1 MNNIGYIPDWS
12 FYLIDKDKNKPPPYS
27 FSVDIAYDFYCCL
40 FYNNKI
46 IQFVIKIS
54 DDKTIDST
62 DIYAMQFNMHI
73 LKINKKS
80 NLSKD
85 INRFIKKISTSN
97 KYIISNNDT
106 FKDEFDEHRD
116 IFIKNY
122 SCNRLNYVK
131 YISKNLINEDIS
143 DEKNNENSLDEEPD
157 NNQYVSNNV
166 LKKLLKNK
174 MIIPE

>member
-73 LKINKKS
+73 LKINKKVIS
-80 NLSKD
+80 VKTSIDLLKRFQRATNILFQIMTHLKMNLMSIAIFLSK
-85 INRFIKKISTSN
+85 
-97 KYIISNNDT
+97 II
-106 FKDEFDEHRD
+106 HV
-116 IFIKNY
+116 I
-122 SCNRLNYVK
+122 
-131 YISKNLINEDIS
+131 
-143 DEKNNENSLDEEPD
+143 
-157 NNQYVSNNV
+157 VSI
-166 LKKLLKNK
+166 
-174 MIIPE
+174 M